1 MPRQLTH
8 DFGLDIN
15 EQHLN
20 QMCVTNCGRR
30 AYNLGTMCRECWDA
44 KNLASYKQAINN
56 AKANRE
62 RWCFTHYFNEP
73 VWVSADTDVL
83 ELCLLHTVLNVRLN
97 LNTASVIDQL
107 KPAFFTAFP
116 LEMFSFAQAKVP

>member
-30 AYNLGTMCRECWDA
+30 AYNLGTMCRECWEA
-44 KNLASYKQAINN
+44 KNLASYNQAINN
-56 AKANRE
+56 AKANQE
-62 RWCFTHYFNEP
+62 RWCFTHYFSEP
-73 VWVSADTDVL
+73 VWVCVQCEHRYTGTAPTSYSVERAPRP
-83 ELCLLHTVLNVRLN
+83 ELCLC
-97 LNTASVIDQL
+97 S
-107 KPAFFTAFP
+107 
-116 LEMFSFAQAKVP
+116 